1 MPMPKTRRFYKPLPK
16 EFVGTLCSSC
26 AYSASQPHPEEKCIA
41 SMPAKIANARKG
53 FSEIVSKNCCE
64 NAAIASYIRSLDLT
78 PDDVAKK
85 VIAVYSPYDCGE
97 KGLDGK
103 RDYNVLTL
111 AQLEK
116 LSSNTVDSNAEVVC
130 YIETTLGF
138 KTDAAPPAAET
149 VAPPPYMGPATA
161 VDPVPTTW
169 EGEMP
174 TTHSYTHESCI
185 WQEWQTQ
192 CESYIAEAQSRWD
205 CLHPVQQLACLAFAT
220 LAPALLSS

>member
-1 MPMPKTRRFYKPLPK
+1 MPMPKTRRFYKPLMR
-16 EFVGTLCSSC
+16 EFCGTLCSSC

-41 SMPAKIANARKG
+41 SMPAKIAKARKG
-53 FSEIVSKNCCE
+53 FGEIVSKNCSD
-64 NAAIASYIRSLDLT
+64 NAAIASHIKSLDLM

-85 VIAVYSPYDCGE
+85 VVAVYSPYDCGE
-97 KGLDGK
+97 KGPDGK
-103 RDYNVLTL
+103 RDYAVLTL

-116 LSSNTVDSNAEVVC
+116 LSSDTIDSNAEVVR

-138 KTDAAPPAAET
+138 KTEAAPPAAET
-149 VAPPPYMGPATA
+149 VVPAPYSDAATTI
-161 VDPVPTTW
+161 DPVPTTW

-174 TTHSYTHESCI
+174 STHPYTHGSYV

-192 CESYIAEAQSRWD
+192 CAAYMAEAQSRWD
-205 CLHPVQQLACLAFAT
+205 CLHPVQKLACLAFAT

>member
-1 MPMPKTRRFYKPLPK
+1 MPKTRRFYNPPPK
-16 EFVGTLCSSC
+16 DFVGTLCSSC

-41 SMPAKIANARKG
+41 SMPAKIANARKRFG
-53 FSEIVSKNCCE
+53 EIVSNNCCE

-103 RDYNVLTL
+103 RDYTVLTL

-138 KTDAAPPAAET
+138 KTDAAPPAAKT
-149 VAPPPYMGPATA
+149 IAPAFISDTSESEEPA
-161 VDPVPTTW
+161 
-169 EGEMP
+169 MP
-174 TTHSYTHESCI
+174 AYTEYALYL
-185 WQEWQTQ
+185 WQNQYA
-192 CESYIAEAQSRWD
+192 SYINEAQSRWNSLD
-205 CLHPVQQLACLAFAT
+205 PMWKLACIALAST
-220 LAPALLSS
+220 MLVS